1 MAFLRAFGC
10 YLPTGVVTTDDIAA
24 RTGKNAAAIERAT
37 GIRERRYAADDVTVV
52 DLALAATE
60 DCLTRADIQP
70 DEIGLILFSCGS
82 TERSFP
88 GPASTLAA
96 KLGLTRTPAI
106 DLPIASAG
114 SLVGIAL
121 AADLASHYGNVLV
134 VAAEIMSRRITYE
147 DPDTSILFGDGAG
160 ACIVSRDS
168 GFARIVD
175 TAIHTDG
182 NYAESLSLAHNGTLH
197 MVGLEVIMQASR
209 KIPRSIADLLA
220 RHGMQPADAGV
231 YLLHQANLNLIRK
244 VAAAL
249 KLPDEKFFVNI
260 DRYGNTS
267 SASLLIAAAEWHVA
281 SPAPNGPIVLAAFG
295 AGFSWGA
302 VLAMPVAMAA
312 TV

>member
-1 MAFLRAFGC
+1 MTFLRAFGC
-10 YLPTGVVTTDDIAA
+10 YLPPDVVTTGEIAA
-24 RTGKNAAAIERAT
+24 RTGKSAAAIERAT
-37 GIRERRYAADDVTVV
+37 GIRERRYVDDQTTVV
-52 DLALAATE
+52 DLALAATQ
-60 DCLTRADIQP
+60 DCLTRAALQP
-70 DEIGLILFSCGS
+70 GEIGLILFSCGS

-88 GPASTLAA
+88 GPASTFAA
-96 KLGLTRTPAI
+96 KLGLSNTLAI

-121 AADLASHYGNVLV
+121 AADLAPRYGNVLV

-160 ACIVSRDS
+160 ACVVSRDS

-175 TAIHTDG
+175 TSLHTDG

-220 RHGMQPADAGV
+220 KHGLQTADAGV

-244 VAAAL
+244 VGAAL
-249 KLPDEKFFVNI
+249 KLPDDKFFVNI

-267 SASLLIAAAEWHVA
+267 SASLLIAAAEWHAA
-281 SPAPNGPIVLAAFG
+281 SPSLDGPIVLAAFG

-302 VLAMPVAMAA
+302 VLAEPV
-312 TV
+312 

>member
-1 MAFLRAFGC
+1 MAFLRSFGC
-10 YLPTGVVTTDDIAA
+10 YLPPDIVTTDEIAS

-37 GIRERRYAADDVTVV
+37 GIRERRYAADNVTVV
-52 DLALAATE
+52 DLALAATQ
-60 DCLTRADIQP
+60 DCLTRAGIQP

-88 GPASTLAA
+88 GPASTFAA
-96 KLGLTRTPAI
+96 KLGLTHTPAI

-121 AADLASHYGNVLV
+121 AADLVQRYGNVLV

-175 TAIHTDG
+175 TEVYTDG

-197 MVGLEVIMQASR
+197 MVGLEVIMQATR
-209 KIPRSIADLLA
+209 KIPRAIADVLA
-220 RHGMQPADAGV
+220 KHGKTPADAGV
-231 YLLHQANLNLIRK
+231 FLLHQANLNLIRK
-244 VAAAL
+244 VATAL
-249 KLPDEKFFVNI
+249 KVPDDKFFVNI

-281 SPAPNGPIVLAAFG
+281 SPALTGPIVLAAFG

-302 VLAMPVAMAA
+302 VLALPVA
-312 TV
+312 

>member
-10 YLPTGVVTTDDIAA
+10 YLPPHVVTTDEIAS

-37 GIRERRYAADDVTVV
+37 GIRERRYADDTTTVV
-52 DLALAATE
+52 DLALAAAQ
-60 DCLTRADIQP
+60 DCLTRAAIQP

-88 GPASTLAA
+88 GPASTFAA
-96 KLGLTRTPAI
+96 KLGLTHTPAI

-121 AADLASHYGNVLV
+121 AADLAQHYGNVLV

-160 ACIVSRDS
+160 ACLVSRDS

-175 TAIHTDG
+175 TDIHTDG

-197 MVGLEVIMQASR
+197 MVGLEVIMQATR

-220 RHGMQPADAGV
+220 KHGLQPADAGV
-231 YLLHQANLNLIRK
+231 FLLHQANLNLIRK
-244 VAAAL
+244 VATAL
-249 KLPDEKFFVNI
+249 KISDEKFFINI
-260 DRYGNTS
+260 ERYGNTS
-267 SASLLIAAAEWHVA
+267 SASMLIAAAEWYA
-281 SPAPNGPIVLAAFG
+281 AAPSLDGPIVLAAFG

-302 VLAMPVAMAA
+302 VLAAPIP
-312 TV
+312 

>member
-10 YLPTGVVTTDDIAA
+10 FLPPAVVTTDEIAA

-37 GIRERRYAADDVTVV
+37 GIRERRYADDKTTVV
-52 DLALAATE
+52 DLALAATK
-60 DCLTRADIQP
+60 DCLTRAGIQP
-70 DEIGLILFSCGS
+70 HEIGLILFSCGS

-88 GPASTLAA
+88 GPASTFAA
-96 KLGLTRTPAI
+96 RLGLNHTPAI

-121 AADLASHYGNVLV
+121 AADLAQHYGTILV

-160 ACIVSRDS
+160 ACLVSRDS

-175 TAIHTDG
+175 SSLHTDG
-182 NYAESLSLAHNGTLH
+182 NYAESLSLSHNGALH
-197 MVGLEVIMQASR
+197 MVGLEVIMQATR
-209 KIPRSIADLLA
+209 KIPRSIADLLS
-220 RHGMQPADAGV
+220 RHGLQPADAGV
-231 YLLHQANLNLIRK
+231 FLLHQANLNLIRK

-249 KLPDEKFFVNI
+249 KLSDEKFFINI

-267 SASLLIAAAEWHVA
+267 SASLLIAAAEWRVA
-281 SPAPNGPIVLAAFG
+281 SPALNGPIVLAAFG

-302 VLAMPVAMAA
+302 LLAVPVE
-312 TV
+312 

>member
-10 YLPTGVVTTDDIAA
+10 YLPPDIVTTDDIAA

-37 GIRERRYAADDVTVV
+37 GIRERRYVAEGTTVV
-52 DLALAATE
+52 DLALAATQ
-60 DCLTRADIQP
+60 DCLAHAGIQP

-88 GPASTLAA
+88 GPASTFAA
-96 KLGLTRTPAI
+96 KLGLTHTPAI

-175 TAIHTDG
+175 SSLHTDG
-182 NYAESLSLAHNGTLH
+182 NYAESLSLAHNGSLH
-197 MVGLEVIMQASR
+197 MVGLEVIMQATR
-209 KIPRSIADLLA
+209 KIPRAIADLLSK
-220 RHGMQPADAGV
+220 HGMQPADAGV
-231 YLLHQANLNLIRK
+231 FLLHQANLNLIRK

-267 SASLLIAAAEWHVA
+267 SASLLIAAAEWHAA
-281 SPAPNGPIVLAAFG
+281 SPTLDGPMVLAAFG

-302 VLAMPVAMAA
+302 VLAVS
-312 TV
+312 VD

>member
-10 YLPTGVVTTDDIAA
+10 YLPPDVVTTDEIAT

-37 GIRERRYAADDVTVV
+37 GIRERRYAADSVTVV
-52 DLALAATE
+52 DLALAATQ
-60 DCLTRADIQP
+60 DCLTRAGIQP

-88 GPASTLAA
+88 GPASTFAA
-96 KLGLTRTPAI
+96 RLGLTHTPAI

-121 AADLASHYGNVLV
+121 AADLAQHYGNILV
-134 VAAEIMSRRITYE
+134 VASEIMSRRIAYE

-160 ACIVSRDS
+160 ACVVSRDS

-175 TAIHTDG
+175 SNLHTDG

-209 KIPRSIADLLA
+209 KIPRSIADLLSK
-220 RHGMQPADAGV
+220 HGLLPADAGV
-231 YLLHQANLNLIRK
+231 FLLHQANLNLIRK

-249 KLPDEKFFVNI
+249 KLPDDRFFVNI

-267 SASLLIAAAEWHVA
+267 SASLLIAAAEWHAA
-281 SPAPNGPIVLAAFG
+281 SRTPEGPIVLAAFG

-302 VLAMPVAMAA
+302 VLAVPVS
-312 TV
+312 